1 MGTIPASLLRL
12 FAPIEHLLTDPSVR
26 RVMVDGPDRV
36 FIERDGHTE
45 RVGVAYDAAALAHSL
60 RGLAERAGKPFDAQ
74 RPCLEAM
81 LKDGT
86 RFLALCSPVVDG
98 GPVLAISLPGGHAA
112 TLSGLVQAG
121 ALTGGAARTL
131 GLALR
136 AGLNI
141 IVAGPPG
148 GGRARLLEALCAEL
162 PPEARVATLQD
173 GGALTL
179 PGRPAIRLTPRKSEG
194 EGRTVTGGDLLYC
207 AGRMA
212 VDRVVVADLRLAD
225 GWDAASLLASRA
237 APMLLGLPAMTPTDA
252 LSRLAAL
259 ARASAARERDRAGE
273 GLIAAGVDLIVL
285 VGRWGEAPP
294 VLSIDAVEAR
304 DGVPVL
310 VPLFTR
316 RDADDVLAAT
326 PSVEPLRARWQRLV
340 PPSAP
345 VGATR
350 IERVDPPQPGAE
362 TRVERA
368 AGERPDGE
376 RLARAAASGEVDPD
390 AGPGTSDEAPTADA
404 PPQAS
409 DERPAVDAPAVDP
422 PNRDEAPLAADAPSP
437 PPEAALDESVDI
449 SVDLPPAAGAEGKTT
464 EALAMDV
471 PFAAPAL
478 SVEAP
483 SLSELAPDGDIS
495 EAPDLSDLDPSPA
508 FAQRAETADHTPDLG
523 TTQAI
528 DLPHALTG
536 GPEPSQAAPP
546 EASATPDDSLAGGS
560 ALHRLLES
568 MERSPAPDFH
578 EGVTT
583 EAARPEPPGAPASP
597 PAFPSLDLD
606 DEEDDEDEPTVI
618 TGVGVPLDAVS
629 KKTFSQVLKSLGSP
643 DDSVEADMDSWRP
656 STSDSMDNP
665 TREVPRVRDRN
676 TLVHKDDD

>member
-259 ARASAARERDRAGE
+259 ARASAARERDRAVE

-368 AGERPDGE
+368 AGEPPDGE

-390 AGPGTSDEAPTADA
+390 ARPGTSDEAPTADA

-483 SLSELAPDGDIS
+483 SLPTGTSPRHPICPTWIRRRRS
-495 EAPDLSDLDPSPA
+495 PS
-508 FAQRAETADHTPDLG
+508 AQRRRITRPTW
-523 TTQAI
+523 
-528 DLPHALTG
+528 
-536 GPEPSQAAPP
+536 APP
-546 EASATPDDSLAGGS
+546 RRSISP
-560 ALHRLLES
+560 
-568 MERSPAPDFH
+568 MRSPAAPSRRRPRPRRRRPRR
-578 EGVTT
+578 TT
-583 EAARPEPPGAPASP
+583 AWRGAARCIGCSSRWSGRRRRTSTKVSRRRPRGRSRPERPRRPPRS
-597 PAFPSLDLD
+597 
-606 DEEDDEDEPTVI
+606 
-618 TGVGVPLDAVS
+618 
-629 KKTFSQVLKSLGSP
+629 
-643 DDSVEADMDSWRP
+643 RP
-656 STSDSMDNP
+656 SISTTRRTTRTS
-665 TREVPRVRDRN
+665 RR
-676 TLVHKDDD
+676 

>member
-1 MGTIPASLLRL
+1 MGSIPASLLRL
-12 FAPIEHLLTDPSVR
+12 FAPIEHLLSDPSVR

-36 FIERDGHTE
+36 FVEREGHTE
-45 RVGVAYDAAALAHSL
+45 RVGIAYDAAALAQSL

-86 RFLALCSPVVDG
+86 RFLALCAPVVDA

-112 TLSGLVQAG
+112 TLGGLVQGG
-121 ALTGGAARTL
+121 ALTSDAARIL

-141 IVAGPPG
+141 VVAGPPG
-148 GGRARLLEALCAEL
+148 GGRVRMLEALCAEL

-173 GGALTL
+173 GGSLTL
-179 PGRPAIRLTPRKSEG
+179 PGRPAIRLTPRKSDG
-194 EGRTVTGGDLLYC
+194 EGRNVTGGDLLYC

-237 APMLLGLPAMTPTDA
+237 APVLLGLPAMTPTDA
-252 LSRLAAL
+252 LSRFAAL
-259 ARASAARERDRAGE
+259 ARASAARERDRAVE
-273 GLIAAGVDLIVL
+273 GLIAAGVDLVVL
-285 VGRWGEAPP
+285 VGRWGDAPP

-316 RDADDVLAAT
+316 RDADDALAAT
-326 PSVEPLRARWQRLV
+326 PAVEPLRARWQRLA
-340 PPSAP
+340 PPPQLGA
-345 VGATR
+345 ATR
-350 IERVDPPQPGAE
+350 IERVEA
-362 TRVERA
+362 
-368 AGERPDGE
+368 
-376 RLARAAASGEVDPD
+376 PD
-390 AGPGTSDEAPTADA
+390 AVVATRIEPSATASAEQGPAALAEA
-404 PPQAS
+404 
-409 DERPAVDAPAVDP
+409 
-422 PNRDEAPLAADAPSP
+422 AADAPDGGGDGVAGAAP
-437 PPEAALDESVDI
+437 VEAAPGIDGALDESVDI
-449 SVDLPPAAGAEGKTT
+449 SVDLSPPAPAEGKTT
-464 EALAMDV
+464 EAPVVDDPALAT
-471 PFAAPAL
+471 PAAPAL

-483 SLSELAPDGDIS
+483 SLSELAEDEDPS
-495 EAPDLSDLDPSPA
+495 EAPGLSALDVPAAPA
-508 FAQRAETADHTPDLG
+508 FAGRAETADHTPDLG

-536 GPEPSQAAPP
+536 GPEPSRARVALPDAD
-546 EASATPDDSLAGGS
+546 EASDDSLPGGS

-568 MERSPAPDFH
+568 MERSPAPDFE

-583 EAARPEPPGAPASP
+583 EGSRPQPPGPP
-597 PAFPSLDLD
+597 PAPPSFPSLDLD
-606 DEEDDEDEPTVI
+606 DDEDDDEDEPTVI

-643 DDSVEADMDSWRP
+643 DDSVEADMDSWPP
-656 STSDSMDNP
+656 SASGALDNQ
-665 TREVPRVRDRN
+665 TRETPRVRDRN
-676 TLVHKDDD
+676 TLVHNDDD